1 LYVEPVTGG
10 KYLTIDI
17 KRDALA
23 RYGLTVDDVNQ
34 TIESVIGGATIGQT
48 IEGRRR
54 FSINIR
60 LAQDYR
66 NSLAQL
72 NRVPLQSSSFG
83 NVPLGSVANLRFEN
97 GPPMITSDNALLRG
111 AVMFNVRDR
120 DLGSTVK
127 EAVEKLNASG
137 GILPTGYFL
146 EWS

>member
-1 LYVEPVTGG
+1 RVKAALEGTSGIQDLYVEPVTGG

-83 NVPLGSVANLRFEN
+83 NV
-97 GPPMITSDNALLRG
+97 
-111 AVMFNVRDR
+111 
-120 DLGSTVK
+120 
-127 EAVEKLNASG
+127 
-137 GILPTGYFL
+137 
-146 EWS
+146 

>member
-1 LYVEPVTGG
+1 RTDVGIKVFGQNLDTIAAVSERVKAALEGTSGIQDLYVEPVTGG

-97 GPPMITSDNALLRG
+97 GPPMITSDNA
-111 AVMFNVRDR
+111 
-120 DLGSTVK
+120 
-127 EAVEKLNASG
+127 
-137 GILPTGYFL
+137 
-146 EWS
+146 